1 MAARPSSGKSLARK
15 MLEERREN
23 DTKVAMMK
31 KLNQKDISI
40 LKRLAPCSDPETS
53 GGLLISI
60 SRYYITDRD
69 DFLSRLDMLSDD
81 DLKYLAER
89 AMDGSEC
96 LLCIA
101 PQCAETFLD
110 AVERRLSPVTAG
122 RLREIF
128 ESTTGYKE

>member
-1 MAARPSSGKSLARK
+1 MIY
-15 MLEERREN
+15 
-23 DTKVAMMK
+23 MK

-40 LKRLAPCSDPETS
+40 LKKLAPCSDSETS
-53 GGLLISI
+53 GGILTTLS
-60 SRYYITDRD
+60 SYCITDKD
-69 DFLSRLDMLSDD
+69 DFLTRLKKLSDEE
-81 DLKYLAER
+81 LKYLAER

-110 AVERRLSPVTAG
+110 SIERRLSPLTAG

-128 ESTTGYKE
+128 ESKKGHER

>member
-1 MAARPSSGKSLARK
+1 
-15 MLEERREN
+15 
-23 DTKVAMMK
+23 MK

-60 SRYYITDRD
+60 SSYYITDRV

>member
-1 MAARPSSGKSLARK
+1 MI
-15 MLEERREN
+15 
-23 DTKVAMMK
+23 TMK

-40 LKRLAPCSDPETS
+40 LKKLAPCGDSETS
-53 GGLLISI
+53 GGILTSI
-60 SRYYITDRD
+60 SSYYITDRD
-69 DFLSRLDMLSDD
+69 DFLIRLEMLSDD

-96 LLCIA
+96 LLCIL

-110 AVERRLSPVTAG
+110 AVDRRLSPVTAG

-128 ESTTGYKE
+128 ESTTGYRE